1 MTDALLSLGSVSK
14 SYWRG
19 SSEVRVLSNACLE
32 LHAGEFMGVW
42 GRRGAG
48 KTTLLRIA
56 AGLETPDRGAVRFD
70 GEDLSS
76 LSEQGHAR
84 LRRGEVGWVRRSGP
98 RSELCILDYVAL
110 PLLIDHGQREANRR
124 AERALRRVGMAQCAS
139 QHWES
144 LSDGERA
151 LVAIAHGIARS
162 PRLLLIDD
170 PTANLGVREREEIL
184 LLLRA
189 LVEETR
195 LAVLMTV
202 PDMPTA
208 LRSHRAAR
216 SERRAPAD
224 SPSRSQRRRWRRG
237 GQRDRFPRRSAFR
250 LDGRRD
256 SRSRGSRAGGIGRLV
271 LELRELVKHF
281 PVASGA
287 PVRAVDG
294 VSLSVPDG
302 EFVALYG
309 PSGSGK
315 TTLLMLI
322 AALLRP
328 DAGSVL
334 LDERD
339 ISRLTDPETARYRLH
354 DLGFVRQS
362 FNLIPG
368 ATALDN
374 AALKLMGM
382 DIGARE
388 ARRRITPLLER
399 LGLGERTTHRAEQLS
414 MGERQRVML
423 ARALS
428 TEPKLLLA
436 DEPTGSLDST
446 RGREVLELLAET
458 CRERSVAVV
467 LVTHDPQAASFA
479 DRVFA
484 LRDGR
489 LVEYEPG
496 RVDAVLRAG

>member
-1 MTDALLSLGSVSK
+1 
-14 SYWRG
+14 
-19 SSEVRVLSNACLE
+19 
-32 LHAGEFMGVW
+32 
-42 GRRGAG
+42 
-48 KTTLLRIA
+48 
-56 AGLETPDRGAVRFD
+56 
-70 GEDLSS
+70 
-76 LSEQGHAR
+76 
-84 LRRGEVGWVRRSGP
+84 
-98 RSELCILDYVAL
+98 
-110 PLLIDHGQREANRR
+110 
-124 AERALRRVGMAQCAS
+124 
-139 QHWES
+139 
-144 LSDGERA
+144 
-151 LVAIAHGIARS
+151 
-162 PRLLLIDD
+162 
-170 PTANLGVREREEIL
+170 
-184 LLLRA
+184 
-189 LVEETR
+189 
-195 LAVLMTV
+195 
-202 PDMPTA
+202 
-208 LRSHRAAR
+208 
-216 SERRAPAD
+216 
-224 SPSRSQRRRWRRG
+224 
-237 GQRDRFPRRSAFR
+237 
-250 LDGRRD
+250 
-256 SRSRGSRAGGIGRLV
+256 V

-294 VSLSVPDG
+294 VSLSVPRG

-362 FNLIPG
+362 LNLIPG

-388 ARRRITPLLER
+388 ARRRIAPLLDR
-399 LGLGERTTHRAEQLS
+399 LGLGERSGHRAEQLS

-436 DEPTGSLDST
+436 DEPTGSLDSA

-458 CRERSVAVV
+458 CSERGVAVV

-489 LVEYEPG
+489 LVEREAG
-496 RVDAVLRAG
+496 QVDAVLRAG